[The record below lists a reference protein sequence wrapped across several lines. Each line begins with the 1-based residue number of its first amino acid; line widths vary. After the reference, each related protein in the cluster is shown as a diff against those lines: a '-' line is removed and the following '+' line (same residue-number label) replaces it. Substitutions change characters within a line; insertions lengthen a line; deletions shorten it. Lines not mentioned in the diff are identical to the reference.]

1 MTAPL
6 LSIENLTR
14 DYALRGRG
22 GATRT
27 LRAVDDV
34 SLAVEAGSV
43 FAVVGESGCGKSTLA
58 RIVMA
63 LDRPTSGT
71 VRLGGDDLFALS
83 PTALARKRRDFQ
95 MVFQDPYGSLNPRH
109 SVGRIVAEPLC
120 LLDDAPRGRDR
131 QALIARALEEV
142 GLPGS
147 AAARYPHEFSGGQR
161 QRIAIARALITR
173 PKLVVAD
180 EAVSALD
187 LSIQAQILRLI
198 LGLRDRHGLT
208 VLFITHNLGVVDEIA
223 DRVGVMQAGRL
234 VETGTVREVL
244 DHPREDYTRKLLAAE
259 PTLAVLAQRERRA
272 WRAGPLAS
280 CD

>member
-6 LSIENLTR
+6 LSIDNLSR
-14 DYALRGRG
+14 DYALRGAG
-22 GATRT
+22 GAIRS
-27 LRAVDDV
+27 LRAVDGV
-34 SLAVEAGSV
+34 SLDVAPGSI

-63 LDRPTSGT
+63 LDRPTGGT

-83 PTALARKRRDFQ
+83 PKALARKRRDFQ

-109 SVGRIVAEPLC
+109 SVGRIVAEPLH
-120 LLDDAPRGRDR
+120 LLDDAPKGRDR
-131 QALIARALEEV
+131 NALVARALEDV
-142 GLPGS
+142 GLPAQ
-147 AAARYPHEFSGGQR
+147 AAERYPHEFSGGQR
-161 QRIAIARALITR
+161 QRIAIARALITN

-198 LGLRDRHGLT
+198 LSLRDRHGLT
-208 VLFITHNLGVVDEIA
+208 VLFITHNIGVVDEIA

-244 DHPREDYTRKLLAAE
+244 DHPREDYTRTLLAAE
-259 PTLAVLAQRERRA
+259 PTLAVLGQRRRRA
-272 WRAGPLAS
+272 SGAVPGM
-280 CD
+280 

>member
-1 MTAPL
+1 VTGPL

-14 DYALRGRG
+14 DYALRGKG

-27 LRAVDDV
+27 LRAVDGV
-34 SLAVEAGSV
+34 SLAVEPGSV

-71 VRLGGDDLFALS
+71 VRLGGDDLFALA
-83 PTALARKRRDFQ
+83 PKALARKRRDFQ

-109 SVGRIVAEPLC
+109 SVGRIVAEPLH
-120 LLDDAPRGRDR
+120 LVDDAPRGRDR
-131 QALIARALEEV
+131 QALVARALEDV
-142 GLPGS
+142 GLPAS
-147 AAARYPHEFSGGQR
+147 AAGRYPHEFSGGQR
-161 QRIAIARALITR
+161 QRIAIARALITN

-198 LGLRDRHGLT
+198 LSLRDRHGLT
-208 VLFITHNLGVVDEIA
+208 VLFITHNIGVVDEIA

-234 VETGTVREVL
+234 VETGPVREVL
-244 DHPREDYTRKLLAAE
+244 DHPREDYTRTLLAAE
-259 PTLAVLAQRERRA
+259 PTLAVLGQRRRRA
-272 WRAGPLAS
+272 
-280 CD
+280 

>member
-6 LSIENLTR
+6 LAIENLSR
-14 DYALRGRG
+14 DYALRGAG
-22 GATRT
+22 GAIRS
-27 LRAVDDV
+27 LRAVDGV
-34 SLAVEAGSV
+34 SLDVASGSI

-63 LDRPTSGT
+63 LDRPTGGT

-83 PTALARKRRDFQ
+83 PKALARKRRDFQ

-109 SVGRIVAEPLC
+109 SVGRIVAEPLH
-120 LLDDAPRGRDR
+120 LLDDAPKGRDR
-131 QALIARALEEV
+131 AVLVARALEDV
-142 GLPGS
+142 GLPAQ
-147 AAARYPHEFSGGQR
+147 AAERYPHEFSGGQR
-161 QRIAIARALITR
+161 QRIAIARALITN

-198 LGLRDRHGLT
+198 LSLRDRHGLT
-208 VLFITHNLGVVDEIA
+208 VLFITHNIGVVDEIA
-223 DRVGVMQAGRL
+223 DRVGVMRAGRL

-244 DHPREDYTRKLLAAE
+244 DHPREDYTRTLLAAE
-259 PTLAVLAQRERRA
+259 PTLAALGQRRRRA
-272 WRAGPLAS
+272 
-280 CD
+280 